1 MNAATRPSTVLLAN
15 GMVAGLA
22 AALFLWCAPAHGATN
37 DASSLTQGQKAAL
50 NGHVAACDKLSGH
63 EHGNARTA
71 CVDHARRDFTK
82 MEPSLTPAQKARL
95 EQESAHYQS
104 AVNACNKR
112 PVSERGACTGAAAND
127 YRLAGL
133 K

>member
-1 MNAATRPSTVLLAN
+1 MNAATRSSTVVLAN

-37 DASSLTQGQKAAL
+37 DASSLTQRQKAAL
-50 NGHVAACDKLSGH
+50 NSHVAACDKLSGH
-63 EHGNARTA
+63 EHGNARA
-71 CVDHARRDFTK
+71 ECVNRAKRDFTK
-82 MEPSLTPAQKARL
+82 MEPSLTSAQKARL
-95 EQESAHYQS
+95 EQENARYQS

-112 PVSERGACTGAAAND
+112 PVSERGACKGEAAND
-127 YRLAGL
+127 NRLARL

>member
-22 AALFLWCAPAHGATN
+22 AALFLWCAPAHGATS

-50 NGHVAACDKLSGH
+50 NSHVAACDKLSGR
-63 EHGNARTA
+63 EHGNARAA
-71 CVDHARRDFTK
+71 CSDHARRDFAK
-82 MEPSLTPAQKARL
+82 MEPSLSPAQKARL
-95 EQESAHYQS
+95 EQETAHYQS
-104 AVNACNKR
+104 AVDACNKR
-112 PVSERGACTGAAAND
+112 PLSERGACTGEAGND
-127 YRLAGL
+127 YRLAGS